1 MLRRGIMIQ
10 NNFVTNNFGRINQF
24 QLNFHFN
31 FFFGN
36 RPEAPKSK
44 FPIKRAATWIVSI
57 LTLLTG
63 AAVQAPIVARPIKV
77 EMVSP
82 ATGSTFSYGS
92 TVPLVARA
100 KTTEGTIKRVEFY
113 ANGVRIAT
121 EKTQVKK

>member
-1 MLRRGIMIQ
+1 MIQ
-10 NNFVTNNFGRINQF
+10 NNFVRNNFGRISQF
-24 QLNFHFN
+24 QVNFHLN

-44 FPIKRAATWIVSI
+44 FPIKRAAAWIVSI

-63 AAVQAPIVARPIKV
+63 GAVQAPIVAHPVRV

-82 ATGSTFSYGS
+82 ANGSTFSYGS
-92 TVPLVARA
+92 TVPLVARV
-100 KTTEGTIKRVEFY
+100 KTMEGNIKRVEFY

-121 EKTQVKK
+121 EETQVKK